1 MWILELKKSEILFSY
16 IYFYSVIKIILNI
29 VLNHVAVVAVAVM
42 LVLVVRGG
50 VGVPARLYFTCYA
63 Y

>member
-29 VLNHVAVVAVAVM
+29 VLNHVAVVAVM